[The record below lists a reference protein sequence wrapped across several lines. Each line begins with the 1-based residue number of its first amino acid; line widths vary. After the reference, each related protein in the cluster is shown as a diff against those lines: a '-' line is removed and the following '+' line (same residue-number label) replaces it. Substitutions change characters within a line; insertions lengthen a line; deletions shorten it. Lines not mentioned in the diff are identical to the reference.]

1 MVYLTGKWSEPAH
14 QCRHETTTG
23 RTTLV
28 MTTDNE
34 TGQAPSTASGR
45 CVDLRPSQVSA
56 LDLYDQLDADGS
68 ALHAVCFM
76 AVSGPLDRPAAE
88 LATRFVGSAHP
99 LLSVTFCAERGLA
112 TPAQPQDLLW
122 LTCDDAR
129 AAVAHVAT
137 RRFSLGDETALRV
150 AVAQDSSRT
159 LLAFVSHAVACD
171 RRSTEVIA
179 SDWARAYRQAIGGQA
194 PAGGPPQPQ
203 PQPQPSAGNRE
214 RTTEFWRTRLSA
226 LDQLELPHDLSAEAT
241 WQFADQIDGEGD
253 IPLQVLRQA
262 AARHRVSVFA
272 MLVTAVVAALARMRP
287 AASRHVLFSLDGHGA
302 AQAQDVGPLSTAAFI
317 CVPGTEIPLGQLAD
331 NVKREL
337 LTVLGHRQPSMD
349 EVLLDLDP
357 PTADRVRSVLGGL
370 AVDFRPAVPDLDLG
384 PGTRAHEITIEPVD
398 GSRARSLALGLEFI
412 FAERDSLV
420 HASLA
425 FNPTLFSTTQAH
437 SILRE
442 VAEIL
447 DAL

>member
-1 MVYLTGKWSEPAH
+1 
-14 QCRHETTTG
+14 
-23 RTTLV
+23 

-34 TGQAPSTASGR
+34 TRQAPTERAQSTASGR
-45 CVDLRPSQVSA
+45 CVHLRPSQVSA

-68 ALHAVCFM
+68 ALHAVCVM

-99 LLSVTFCAERGLA
+99 LLSVTFCAERALA
-112 TPAQPQDLLW
+112 IPTQPPDLLR

-150 AVAQDSSRT
+150 AVAQDSYRT

-179 SDWARAYRQAIGGQA
+179 SDWARAYRQAIAGQA
-194 PAGGPPQPQ
+194 PAGGPPQPRQQPQQQQQ
-203 PQPQPSAGNRE
+203 PQPQPQPQTSAGNHE
-214 RTTEFWRTRLSA
+214 RTTEFWRTRLTA

-241 WQFADQIDGEGD
+241 WQFADQIDGERH
-253 IPLQVLRQA
+253 IPLQLLRQA
-262 AARHRVSVFA
+262 AARQRVSVFA
-272 MLVTAVVAALARMRP
+272 ILVTAVVAALARMRR
-287 AASRHVLFSLDGHGA
+287 AASRHVLFSLDGHGP
-302 AQAQDVGPLSTAAFI
+302 AQARDVGPLSTAAFI
-317 CVPGTEIPLGQLAD
+317 CVSGTELPLGQLAD
-331 NVKREL
+331 QVKREL

-349 EVLLDLDP
+349 EVLLGLDP
-357 PTADRVRSVLGGL
+357 RTADRVRSVLGGL

-384 PGTRAHEITIEPVD
+384 PGTRAHEITVEPVD
-398 GSRARSLALGLEFI
+398 GRRPRSLALGLEFI

-437 SILRE
+437 SILGE
-442 VAEIL
+442 VTNIL
-447 DAL
+447 GALEDGELTG